1 MFRSGTVSKEEVMAV
16 CNKMNVAVSEEDLK
30 DIMSK
35 LVLVHTYMYIWIA
48 SYMYISRLSHV
59 FHKIN
64 WEVTLKTWDGH
75 SQITWAI
82 FGYDSSTRTLKFI
95 IKL

>member
-35 LVLVHTYMYIWIA
+35 LVLVSVHAHTCTFGLPRTCIFIP
-48 SYMYISRLSHV
+48 RPSHV

-75 SQITWAI
+75 SQITWAQ
-82 FGYDSSTRTLKFI
+82 GYI
-95 IKL
+95 WV